1 MASRGI
7 VRPYNTGAPLQS
19 TSTSQQHVQQRR
31 EGHIPTVNNENSTTT
46 TFKTPML
53 LGLPLSA
60 IKRKPSTS
68 DLNPTTK
75 VHLRRQSTSDNN
87 SARATTTTTTGAT
100 NATSTNP
107 VVLGDRTL
115 SSLDNDIN
123 TAALPTVVLAPFEP
137 SPWLEFGKVVV
148 GSKKTVSMMVENP
161 GEKAERLT
169 LDPGCKMEEKGF
181 NIIQLDPL
189 HTTSGTRT
197 SAVTVEPLVLAPKS
211 KMELTISWTPLT
223 AGSVRASAILR
234 TNNGRF
240 MVNLRGTGDVP
251 IPEYQSLG
259 SSTRKMLSAST
270 RSAKDPSASLYQPKS
285 STLKQSILRHSV
297 AKTTLPN
304 SPAAPGGYSTLP
316 YVTSNEMYDEKWID
330 KQERSFSQ
338 WLNHEFNVTVD
349 SFSPKDPS
357 SWSYYSHKF
366 EYEHTRA
373 AAFKIYQADT
383 FRIVLRK
390 VEESIARDRLQLRA
404 DCNFAGDV
412 STRRE
417 IIDLFFSFDIRWL
430 VLGLETIT
438 GKATA
443 INPNF
448 DRPTISGFINKA
460 IFHDKQTEAEF
471 EPDRILSNRPKFYQ
485 TMNRLILKRI
495 FMLILFLDKAKTGKL
510 IPSDPC
516 LFNKDSEIKSCRTLL
531 LTISKNYLMGEG
543 DIIRHLV
550 FMGYSVLHT
559 QAPLD
564 EFDFTVKN
572 LAVDLRDGV
581 RLCRLVDLHCPELNL
596 SIKMKFPT
604 LSKTH
609 MQQNVS
615 LALSA
620 LVKEGI
626 SLEGTRG
633 GIVTARD
640 IVEGHREK
648 TFGLLWKLILNW
660 KVAVLVDLSVLE
672 AEIAALKAEY
682 KRIYGVDQP
691 DRVDTVYFTS
701 DQLSALLRWCQAI
714 GAFYNLN
721 IDNFTTSFADGRG
734 FGALLSYYHPTLL
747 DMTEMKDSAR
757 YLSEYKQGL
766 HQPELEITG
775 GADGKGWFIDTK
787 HVKDPITQSKEM
799 DRFNY
804 RLLHTKVQ
812 ALGGVPIT
820 LRHADMSNVGV
831 PDEKA
836 VILFVTYLCARLM
849 HLNKDIR
856 AAKTIQRIWR
866 KKHYGRK
873 EETRTKATITIQ
885 KHIRRYL
892 SGKHVHKIKSQK
904 NEAALLIQ
912 TGCRAYLAQLHAI
925 KEMRAVM
932 SLQTWCRGFLARK
945 KFLELRWAAST
956 IQRYYR
962 GHVTRQYLAPIIE
975 DYKSSRAI
983 QAQARG
989 YLVRKQFLLI
999 RIAAEIIQS
1008 RWRAKVEAR
1017 RVRKLYLEI
1026 VSASI
1031 VIQRRWRATVAGN
1044 AARQQFVQL
1053 RSWAVAVQAQVR
1065 SKLERHSFLEKQWAA
1080 QVIQRR
1086 WRERSLARNQRLQF
1100 QELQWAVRTI
1110 QARWRAVV
1118 ARRDA
1123 QYKYQVLQWAVV
1135 QIQSIFRAKLVQF
1148 QYHQMRAAA
1157 IVVQRRRRA
1166 LVEGRAQ
1173 EYQFLQVRSAVRVIQ
1188 ERRRAQLVGRQVRLE
1203 YQQLRSTFVH
1213 LQASIRGYLLRQ
1225 RLIKV
1230 MRENE
1235 ASMKIQAAWRGYV
1248 QRRDYARMK
1257 TAAIIIQQKWR
1268 AVLYGRREQHAFA
1281 EYRWA
1286 ATVTQRWWRACK
1298 EGQRTRQA
1306 YNSLREATI
1315 AVQSIYRG
1323 QVARREAL
1331 GLQTIVR
1338 VQAVVRARF
1347 AQWQYERLR
1356 TAALV
1361 IQARW
1366 RARQSGNEQ
1375 RAIYETMVYAST
1387 LIQRKWRA
1395 ILEGR
1400 QVRLEYQATRAL
1412 VIATQ
1417 SHARGALIRKQY
1429 QDMRWA
1435 SVTIQRRW
1443 RARIEGQ
1450 RQRRVY
1456 LEQWKAARSIQ
1467 TIWRAVQL
1475 KRQQRH
1481 AYLDLK
1487 WATIVMQ
1494 RAWRDVLQTRALNR
1508 KVAAERQAAAFLIQT
1523 RARGFLVRK
1532 RIVEHL
1538 EDRERIMVR
1547 WIEVATTSFSAIIIQ
1562 RSWRRYRARQL
1573 EELHTFAAVRIQRWW
1588 REHKEQQQINVLNTL
1603 TLALQTQMRGVLAR
1617 RRAVQ
1622 RMDAI
1627 VKVQSWWRGHVVRQ
1641 DCSAKIKAAR
1651 KRIEHANATAEEHMK
1666 LGNRTTMALDIL
1678 LSSGQLS
1685 AVLKACYHLDVVT
1698 RLSKNSCLR
1707 LVEHNVVNIIF
1718 QLIKSC
1724 NRSQPH
1730 MEVLKHAL
1738 NIIENL
1744 SWDRDTTGSV
1754 FWAPE
1759 GLEILVDSAQSYREN
1774 DMVLDSTL
1782 TILLIHLDHEY
1793 TTQRQHLHQAN
1804 LQPDMDGYLKRR
1816 RVVKAMGNEVKKL
1829 KGILAVMERKLER
1842 ETRGK
1847 PPITAARLRQMPQNS
1862 PLRALVVSV
1871 NKLRRIGELLA

>member
-1 MASRGI
+1 MASRGTM
-7 VRPYNTGAPLQS
+7 RPPNAPLHQQQ
-19 TSTSQQHVQQRR
+19 SQQQQQQQRR
-31 EGHIPTVNNENSTTT
+31 EGHNIPTGTNNENV
-46 TFKTPML
+46 FKAPSL
-53 LGLPLSA
+53 LGLPSS
-60 IKRKPSTS
+60 IKRKPSHTE
-68 DLNPTTK
+68 LNPNAK
-75 VHLRRQSTSDNN
+75 VHLRRQSTTENIHNN
-87 SARATTTTTTGAT
+87 SNGGATTNATTATTTSNITTTPT
-100 NATSTNP
+100 
-107 VVLGDRTL
+107 VLGTRPL
-115 SSLDNDIN
+115 SSLDHDAN
-123 TAALPTVVLAPFEP
+123 TAALPTLILAPFEP

-161 GEKAERLT
+161 GETTERLV

-181 NIIQLDPL
+181 NILQLDPL
-189 HTTSGTRT
+189 HTAGR
-197 SAVTVEPLVLAPKS
+197 ANTVESLTLGPKS
-211 KMELTISWTPLT
+211 KMELTITWTPLV
-223 AGSVRASAILR
+223 AGSVRASALLR
-234 TNNGRF
+234 TSNGRC

-259 SSTRKMLSAST
+259 SSTRKMMSAST
-270 RSAKDPSASLYQPKS
+270 RSVKDLGASVFQPKS
-285 STLKQSILRHSV
+285 STLKQSMMRHSV
-297 AKTTLPN
+297 ARTALPN
-304 SPAAPGGYSTLP
+304 TSPAPGGYSTLP

-338 WLNHEFNVTVD
+338 WLNYEFHVTVD

-373 AAFKIYQADT
+373 AAFKIYQSDS

-412 STRRE
+412 AARRE
-417 IIDLFFSFDIRWL
+417 VIDLFFSFDIRWL

-460 IFHDKQTEAEF
+460 VFHDKQIEAEL
-471 EPDRILSNRPKFYQ
+471 EPDRVLSNRPKFYQ

-495 FMLILFLDKAKTGKL
+495 FMLILFLDKAKTARL

-516 LFNKDSEIKSCRTLL
+516 LFNKDSDIKSCRTLL
-531 LTISKNYLMGEG
+531 LTISKTYLMGEG
-543 DIIRHLV
+543 DIIRHLI
-550 FMGYSVLHT
+550 FMGYSVIHN

-581 RLCRLVDLHCPELNL
+581 RLCRLIDLHCPELSL
-596 SIKMKFPT
+596 SQKMKFPT

-609 MQQNVS
+609 MQQNVN

-620 LVKEGI
+620 LVTQGI

-633 GIVTARD
+633 GVVTPRD

-714 GAFYNLN
+714 GAFYNLSIN
-721 IDNFTTSFADGRG
+721 NFTTSFADGRG

-757 YLSEYKQGL
+757 FLSEYKQGM

-787 HVKDPITQSKEM
+787 DVKDPITQSKEM

-873 EETRTKATITIQ
+873 EETRVKATVVIQ

-892 SGKHVHKIKSQK
+892 SGRHVHKIKEQK
-904 NEAALLIQ
+904 IDAALLIQ
-912 TGCRAYLAQLHAI
+912 TGCRAYLAQTRAI
-925 KEMRAVM
+925 QKMETVM
-932 SLQTWCRGFLARK
+932 TLQTQCRAFLARK
-945 KFLELRWAAST
+945 QFLEMQWAALT
-956 IQRYYR
+956 VQRYYR
-962 GHVTRQYLAPIIE
+962 GHATRQHYAPIFE
-975 DYKSSRAI
+975 EYRSSRAI

-989 YLVRKQFLLI
+989 YIVRKQFLLL
-999 RIAAEIIQS
+999 RIAAEIVQS
-1008 RWRAKVEAR
+1008 RRRALVEGR
-1017 RVRKLYLEI
+1017 RVRQLYIEI
-1026 VSASI
+1026 VSASV
-1031 VIQRRWRATVAGN
+1031 VIQRTWKATVAGR
-1044 AARQQFVQL
+1044 AVRQQFVQL
-1053 RSWAVAVQAQVR
+1053 RSWAVALQAQVR
-1065 SKLERHSFLEKQWAA
+1065 SKLERHAFLEKQWAA
-1080 QVIQRR
+1080 VIIQRR
-1086 WRERSLARNQRLQF
+1086 WRMRALAKNQQLRY
-1100 QELQWAVRTI
+1100 QELQWAARTI
-1110 QARWRAVV
+1110 QAGWRAVV

-1123 QYKYQVLQWAVV
+1123 QYKYQTLQWTVV
-1135 QIQSIFRAKLVQF
+1135 QIQTTYRAKVVQF
-1148 QYHQMRAAA
+1148 QYRQLRAAA
-1157 IVVQRRRRA
+1157 IAVQHRRRA
-1166 LVEGRAQ
+1166 LVEGREQ
-1173 EYQFLQVRSAVRVIQ
+1173 EYRFLQIRAAVRVIQ
-1188 ERRRAQLVGRQVRLE
+1188 DRRRALLQGRKTRQE
-1203 YQQLRSTFVH
+1203 YQELRSTFIRF
-1213 LQASIRGYLLRQ
+1213 QAAIRGYLLRQ

-1230 MRENE
+1230 MQENQ
-1235 ASMKIQAAWRGYV
+1235 AAMTIQAAWRGHV
-1248 QRRDYARMK
+1248 QRKAYLRTK
-1257 TAAIIIQQKWR
+1257 AASIVIQQKWR
-1268 AVLYGRREQHAFA
+1268 AVQHRRREQHMYD

-1286 ATVTQRWWRACK
+1286 AIVTQRWWRACK
-1298 EGQRTRQA
+1298 AGHETRQQ
-1306 YNSLREATI
+1306 YRKLREASI

-1338 VQAVVRARF
+1338 VQAMVRARF

-1356 TAALV
+1356 LAALV
-1361 IQARW
+1361 VQTRW
-1366 RARQSGNEQ
+1366 RARQSGIEQ
-1375 RAIYETMVYAST
+1375 RIVYDTMVHASI

-1395 ILEGR
+1395 VLKGR
-1400 QVRLEYQATRAL
+1400 QVRQAYQAARAL
-1412 VIATQ
+1412 VVATQ
-1417 SHARGALIRKQY
+1417 SHARGALVRKQY

-1435 SVTIQRRW
+1435 AVTIQKRW
-1443 RARIEGQ
+1443 RARVQGQ
-1450 RQRRVY
+1450 EQRRVY
-1456 LEQWKAARSIQ
+1456 LEQWKAARTIQ
-1467 TIWRAVQL
+1467 TTWRAVQL
-1475 KRQQRH
+1475 GQQQRH
-1481 AYLDLK
+1481 AYLDLR
-1487 WATIVMQ
+1487 WAAIVMQ
-1494 RAWRDVLQTRALNR
+1494 RARRDVVQTRAMNM
-1508 KVAAERQAAAFLIQT
+1508 KIAAERQAAALLIQT
-1523 RARGFLVRK
+1523 GARGFLTRK
-1532 RIVEHL
+1532 RIIAHL
-1538 EDRERIMVR
+1538 EDRERIMSR
-1547 WIEVATTSFSAIIIQ
+1547 WVEVSSASFAAIRIQ
-1562 RSWRRYRARQL
+1562 RAWRSYQIRKM
-1573 EELHTFAAVRIQRWW
+1573 EELYTFAAIKIQRWW
-1588 REHKEQQQINVLNTL
+1588 RDCQEQYTIGVLNQL
-1603 TLALQTQMRGVLAR
+1603 TLQMQTQIHGVLAR
-1617 RRAVQ
+1617 RRALR

-1641 DCSAKIKAAR
+1641 DCTAKIKAAR

-1730 MEVLKHAL
+1730 MEVLKHSL
-1738 NIIENL
+1738 NILENL

-1754 FWAPE
+1754 FWAPD
-1759 GLEILVDSAQSYREN
+1759 GLEILVDTAQSYREN
-1774 DMVLDSTL
+1774 DMVFDSTL
-1782 TILLIHLDHEY
+1782 TIMLIHLDHEFL
-1793 TTQRQHLHQAN
+1793 TQRQIQQQI
-1804 LQPDMDGYLKRR
+1804 QPDMDGYLKRR
-1816 RVVKAMGNEVKKL
+1816 RVFKAMANEAKKL
-1829 KGILAVMERKLER
+1829 RGILTVMERKLER

-1847 PPITAARLRQMPQNS
+1847 PPLTATRMRQLPQNS
-1862 PLRALVVSV
+1862 PLRALVTSV
-1871 NKLRRIGELLA
+1871 NKLRRIGELVF